1 MLSIECVRDGR
12 SEMRVVF
19 GWSSRRKDRIK
30 VWSFFVFLERVMH
43 LHEICVDYFGW
54 VVQSENANRSIR
66 VQSLT

>member
-1 MLSIECVRDGR
+1 MEVR
-12 SEMRVVF
+12 
-19 GWSSRRKDRIK
+19 
-30 VWSFFVFLERVMH
+30 SFFVFLERVMH